1 MTKPK
6 PETINL
12 GKLKKSEILYLW
24 RHRCKHGH
32 RYLSHPKCYLKE
44 ERIPEKI
51 GFLDIETSNLA
62 ANFGLVLSYC
72 IKPAG
77 STVKQIIKNII
88 TKKELQD
95 GDMDKRLIR
104 DCVEDIKRFDR
115 IIGHYSSRFDIP
127 FLRTRAIIHGIEFP
141 PYGELLQTDTWRMAK
156 NSLALH
162 SNRQDVLAESLL
174 GRTVKTRIKQ
184 KHWIKALQGDKV
196 ALAYV
201 LDHNIKDVIDLER
214 NYNKLV
220 RYNRKSNTSI

>member
-1 MTKPK
+1 MKP
-6 PETINL
+6 PL
-12 GKLKKSEILYLW
+12 AQMKKSEILALY
-24 RHRCKHGH
+24 RYKCGHGH
-32 RYLSHPKCYLKE
+32 NGISHYNCYRRESLKP
-44 ERIPEKI
+44 ERI
-51 GFLDIETSNLA
+51 GFLDIETSNLK
-62 ANFGLVLSYC
+62 ANFGIVLSYC

-77 STVKQIIKNII
+77 SAVKQIIKNVI

-95 GDMDKRLIR
+95 GEMDKRLIR

-127 FLRTRAIIHGIEFP
+127 FIRTRAIIHGLDFP

-184 KHWIKALQGDKV
+184 KHWIKALQGDKT

-201 LDHNIKDVIDLER
+201 LDHNLKDVMDLEK

-220 RYNRKSNTSI
+220 LYNRKSNTSI